1 MRELFPFRISE
12 QALFC
17 RTCMAL
23 SPHGVYAREAYSVCG
38 GLMPKIPLLC
48 VCDKCSTY
56 YLAFSQEFAFAAGA
70 HGDLN
75 YAKIPGKNRLFAG
88 NWVYVEGMPR
98 PGRLKRIV
106 RSGEVRSLLI
116 DYGIGEEQAVEIRE
130 AEPIEAEEAPKGYR
144 LLPAQSGETLV
155 GDFVYH
161 VRRKMFGRAIGLV
174 NDNDED
180 KLVVQL
186 ASGMILFL
194 TLPESY
200 QSLPDS
206 RLQKEAE
213 YKIERLPLDLLQ
225 RISLRAQHGVLNVA
239 GTVRSLAERRKILAV
254 LDSIPS
260 IRGTL
265 SQIRIEPDC
274 KVEDGVLE
282 NAIHKTFE
290 DSPNS
295 DFAYYKVK
303 VEGGKATVVLGYYK
317 EAAVRHFE
325 AELEKIEGILE
336 LSLLPECV
344 AEPSADELRRLRDA
358 ESKIKSFTADKA
370 AKVHLSVAEGK
381 LIVSGFANTQFLRNR
396 IRIQLFKSAWKL
408 TSIQNNLRVAAREEA

>member
-23 SPHGVYAREAYSVCG
+23 SGHGIYAREAYSVCG

-56 YLAFSQEFAFAAGA
+56 YLAFSQEFAFAAGS

-98 PGRLKRIV
+98 PGKLKRIV
-106 RSGEVRSLLI
+106 RSGDSRSLLV
-116 DYGIGEEQAVEIRE
+116 DYGNGEEQTVEILE
-130 AEPIEAEEAPKGYR
+130 AEPKEAEEAPKGYR

-161 VRRKMFGRAIGLV
+161 VRRKMFGRAIGIV

-186 ASGMILFL
+186 ESGMVLFL

-206 RLQKEAE
+206 RLQKVAE
-213 YKIERLPLDLLQ
+213 YKIERLPVELL
-225 RISLRAQHGVLNVA
+225 RRVSLRAQHGVLNVA
-239 GTVRSLAERRKILAV
+239 GTVRSLAERREILSV
-254 LDSIPS
+254 LDTIPS

-265 SQIRIEPDC
+265 CQIRIEPET
-274 KVEDGVLE
+274 KVQDGVLE
-282 NAIHKTFE
+282 NAIHQVFE
-290 DSPNS
+290 DSQAA
-295 DFAYYKVK
+295 DFAYYKVQ
-303 VEGGKATVVLGYYK
+303 VNSGKATVVLGYYE

-325 AELEKIEGILE
+325 TELEKIEGILE

-344 AEPSADELRRLRDA
+344 AEPSAEELRRLRDA
-358 ESKIKSFTADKA
+358 ESKIKSFTADKS
-370 AKVHLSVAEGK
+370 AKVHLSVVQGK
-381 LIVSGFANTQFLRNR
+381 LVVSGFANTQLLRNR

-408 TSIQNNLRVAAREEA
+408 TSIQNNLRVAAREDA